1 VSSSEFPIVQFT
13 GVSPRSRQR
22 ARSSRDPG
30 QRDEAQDPSAESS
43 AEASYPVTLVRED
56 SDQGTWLASVD
67 ALPGCVAR
75 GATPDEAVE
84 RASAAVAEWTA
95 AARRE
100 GKDVPEP
107 KSLQS
112 HSGRLLL
119 RMPQTLHAELSR
131 VAERENVSLNQFI
144 TDVLAGAL
152 GWRAPARKTPA
163 TRAVPSVEGAARP
176 DAKRETAPAGTPKRR
191 PFLNAVFVANGVIV
205 ALAAI
210 AAVVVLIFAL
220 R

>member
-1 VSSSEFPIVQFT
+1 M
-13 GVSPRSRQR
+13 
-22 ARSSRDPG
+22 
-30 QRDEAQDPSAESS
+30 ESS
-43 AEASYPVTLVRED
+43 AGASYPVTLVRED
-56 SDQGTWLASVD
+56 SGEGTWLASVD

-84 RASAAVAEWTA
+84 RASVAVAEWTA

-100 GKDVPEP
+100 GKDVREP

-163 TRAVPSVEGAARP
+163 TRAVPAVEQAARP
-176 DAKRETAPAGTPKRR
+176 DAKRETEPAGTAKRR
-191 PFLNAVFVANGVIV
+191 RFLNAVFVANGVIV
-205 ALAAI
+205 ALAAV